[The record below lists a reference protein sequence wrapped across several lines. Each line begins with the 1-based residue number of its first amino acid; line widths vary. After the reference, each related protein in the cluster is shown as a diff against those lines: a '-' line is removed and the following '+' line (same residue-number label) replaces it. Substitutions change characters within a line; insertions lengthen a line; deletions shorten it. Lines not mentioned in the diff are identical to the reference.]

1 MLIRQHLSTNWHT
14 NILTYKC
21 KTIWPVFFFLRWG
34 EGGLLHRKIMS
45 TKCPENLSSTYSKLG
60 SKKEKMALIDSLC
73 HKVKGQTTLVI
84 HLGRYCLLSI
94 SRSLHLMS
102 ARVPVEKL
110 THFNIAIFIEM
121 IGWGKSEL
129 YFKIIFCFIILCVV
143 FFFLFHFCL
152 VIYWIVI
159 L

>member
-1 MLIRQHLSTNWHT
+1 
-14 NILTYKC
+14 
-21 KTIWPVFFFLRWG
+21 
-34 EGGLLHRKIMS
+34 MS

-84 HLGRYCLLSI
+84 HLGRYCLLII
-94 SRSLHLMS
+94 SRSLQF
-102 ARVPVEKL
+102 RVVEKL

-129 YFKIIFCFIILCVV
+129 YFKIIFCFIILCG
-143 FFFLFHFCL
+143 FFFSFSFLFSD
-152 VIYWIVI
+152 I
-159 L
+159 LNCYIIGKNNNKNSFTYAKQCILNIEMFF